1 MAVSYSGVD
10 FGVIVAAIGKT
21 RLMGEEPGYA

>member
-10 FGVIVAAIGKT
+10 FEVIVAAVWKT